1 MDTPFVI
8 GLLVALSFSC
18 IWLGLNEAHRAGQ
31 MRRRLTAFTGQTYTL
46 AEMELQHP
54 FSERAV
60 KPVLQKLLRAL
71 GRLAPQRNAQKLRHS
86 LTVAGNP
93 HGLTLVDFMGMRLL
107 LALFF
112 ALAGLPLLRT
122 AGSESGLIP
131 FVGLAL
137 GPIGFYL
144 PNVWLRTR
152 ISARKTETIKAL
164 PDALD
169 MLTVAV
175 DAGLGFDAALLK
187 IGERWQNA
195 LAAEFSRA
203 VAEMRVGATRREA
216 LRNMAARLDVP
227 DVSNFVAVLL
237 QADQLGLS
245 IANILHTQ
253 SEQLRIRRRQR
264 VEEQARKAPIKML
277 FPLIFLIFPAMFAVI
292 LGPSVPVLM
301 ETFARLGA

>member
-1 MDTPFVI
+1 LDTSLVV
-8 GLLVALSFSC
+8 GLLVTLSLSC
-18 IWLGLNEAHRAGQ
+18 IWLGLNGARRAGQ
-31 MRRRLTAFTGQTYTL
+31 MRRRLTAFAGQSFTL
-46 AEMELQHP
+46 EEMELQRP
-54 FSERAV
+54 FSERAI
-60 KPVLQKLLRAL
+60 KPVLQKLLRAA
-71 GRLAPQRNAQKLRHS
+71 GRLAPQRNVQELRHK

-93 HGLTLVDFMGMRLL
+93 YGLTAADFLGLRLL
-107 LALFF
+107 MALFF
-112 ALAGLPLLRT
+112 AVAGLPLLRMS
-122 AGSESGLIP
+122 GSGSSLIP
-131 FVGLAL
+131 FVGLAI

-187 IGERWQNA
+187 IGDRWQNA

-203 VAEMRVGATRREA
+203 VAEMRVGVTRREA
-216 LRNMAARLDVP
+216 LRSMAARLDVP
-227 DVSNFVAVLL
+227 DVSNFVAVLV

-253 SEQLRIRRRQR
+253 SEQLRVRRRQR

-277 FPLIFLIFPAMFAVI
+277 FPLVFLIFPAMFAVI

-301 ETFARLGA
+301 EVFGRLGA